1 MQILDDLVKIR
12 ALDKGG
18 ILSSIEHL
26 PEQIDE
32 AWKGV
37 SYIPEPKECSD
48 AKNIIVSGMGGSGLG
63 ADIVRNLMFSKL
75 RVPLDIVNGYSL
87 PNYVNHESL
96 VILSSYS
103 GNTEETIAATKDAIK
118 RRAKIIGI
126 STGGELVKILE
137 KENLVNY
144 KIDPKSNPSGQ
155 PRMGLG
161 YSLIGILAV
170 LAKCNFITLESGE
183 IQSLIVTAEKFV
195 KDFGVGVPT
204 HTNIAKRIAEKLAGK
219 IPVLMSSEHLIGVAH
234 TFRNQIN
241 ENAKNFSYSFK
252 ISEANHHLIE
262 GLKFPHNAKNL
273 LHFLFLESKNY
284 HTRNSIRYGIT
295 QDVITK
301 NGYNF
306 DIYKTTS
313 RRELE
318 EVFEILIFGSYV
330 SFYLA
335 MLHGIDPTPI
345 PWVDYFKEKLASQK

>member
-12 ALDKGG
+12 ALDTGG

-26 PEQIDE
+26 PQQIDE
-32 AWKGV
+32 TWKGV
-37 SYIPEPKECSD
+37 SYIGTPKACSD

-103 GNTEETIAATKDAIK
+103 GNTEETIAAAKDAIK
-118 RRAKIIGI
+118 RRAKIVGI
-126 STGGELVKILE
+126 STGGELVHILT
-137 KENLVNY
+137 KANLPSFI
-144 KIDPKSNPSGQ
+144 IDPKSNLSGQ

-170 LAKCNFITLESGE
+170 LAKCNFVTLEVGE
-183 IQSLIVTAEKFV
+183 IQNLLISSEKFV
-195 KDFGVGVPT
+195 KEFGVGAAT
-204 HTNIAKRIAEKLAGK
+204 HTNIAKRMAEKLAGK

-241 ENAKNFSYSFK
+241 ENAKNFAYSFK

-284 HTRNSIRYGIT
+284 HTRNIKRYGIT
-295 QDVITK
+295 QDVIVK

-306 DIYKTTS
+306 DLYKTTS

-318 EVFEILIFGSYV
+318 EVFEVLILGSYI

-335 MLHGIDPTPI
+335 ILHGIDPTPI
-345 PWVDYFKEKLASQK
+345 PWVDYFKAKLATS